1 MPDLSTN
8 APIARVDAQPPDLS
22 PAVREVVDMAQAQVG
37 DAVLLEFV
45 RQSVVPFE
53 LGAEDLVYLKDIGV
67 PDAVVTAMLQR
78 TSELREQAVVAAP
91 VTEMAE
97 AAVPAPEP
105 AAASASASVYATPV
119 TTAAPAAA
127 PAELAPG
134 APPPVT
140 SNYYYSS
147 LAPYGSWLYI
157 EPYGWCWQPTVAVT
171 VADWRPYGHGGR
183 WLYTTGGWYWQSHYS
198 WGWAPFH
205 YGNWYIHPGCG
216 WVWVPGSVWAPAWV
230 TWRYTDAYCGWAPL
244 PPGCGWTTGIGL
256 TYWGR
261 GVSVGFSFGLSSSW
275 YTFVGWNDCWRPYP
289 YHYRVP
295 HHHHTVVYNQSTV
308 INNYYVDNSKNMV
321 VNHGVPTRDIPASAR
336 RDLRRLDIKD
346 IPAGRSAPV
355 RPEQTS
361 LDGRQVAAY
370 RPAVPADLK
379 ASSARPSD
387 APYRPV
393 RARGESP
400 AVAGTRFAPDRTS
413 VGSPARQP
421 TPTAPA
427 PSPAT
432 RASVPQRS
440 GVGNAP
446 MTSAPTR
453 RNMGNPVPTRTEP
466 SSVAPAVPNRNVPS
480 RTAPATAAPRS
491 TVPTAPS
498 RVDPPTRGPAPTPSR
513 AQPTPSVR
521 PTPSAPTRSP
531 GVSSPSPAAPSR
543 SPGSPTRTLGT
554 PSRNPA
560 VSGVAPGA
568 PTRSAVPSMG
578 NPNSAPS
585 RGAVSAPGPMP
596 SRSSAAPMAPPART
610 VTPTPA
616 PAPSRSAM
624 PSAPP
629 SVSSGPG
636 ARSGP
641 ATPSAPS
648 GAPPGRGPQPR

>member
-1 MPDLSTN
+1 MKTSMLRVSGWVLATGLGVALVGCRSDATGGTVAAPPPAPASPVASSPAPAAVPVPASAGAPAALPPAAAPPSEAAALPLPDLSTN
-8 APIARVDAQPPDLS
+8 APIARVEPQPPELS

-37 DAVLLEFV
+37 ETVLLEFV
-45 RQSVVPFE
+45 RQSAVPFE
-53 LGAEDLVYLKDIGV
+53 LGADDLVYLKDIGV

-78 TSELREQAVVAAP
+78 TSQLHEQAVVAAP
-91 VTEMAE
+91 VTGTVE
-97 AAVPAPEP
+97 AAAAAPEP
-105 AAASASASVYATPV
+105 AAASDSASVYARPV
-119 TTAAPAAA
+119 TAAAPAA
-127 PAELAPG
+127 PPGEPAPG

-140 SNYYYSS
+140 NNYYYAS

-171 VADWRPYGHGGR
+171 VTDWRPYSHGGR
-183 WLYTTGGWYWQSHYS
+183 WLYTTGGWYWQSYYS

-289 YHYRVP
+289 YRYRLP

-346 IPAGRSAPV
+346 VPAGRSVPV

-379 ASSARPSD
+379 ASSARPSE

-393 RARGESP
+393 RTRGEAPHRRGHPLCARANLGDSTRP
-400 AVAGTRFAPDRTS
+400 SAGGDR
-413 VGSPARQP
+413 ARRQP
-421 TPTAPA
+421 GCARRCAEPEHAKPDGAGHRCAALTGTD
-427 PSPAT
+427 SPHA
-432 RASVPQRS
+432 
-440 GVGNAP
+440 G
-446 MTSAPTR
+446 
-453 RNMGNPVPTRTEP
+453 
-466 SSVAPAVPNRNVPS
+466 
-480 RTAPATAAPRS
+480 
-491 TVPTAPS
+491 
-498 RVDPPTRGPAPTPSR
+498 
-513 AQPTPSVR
+513 
-521 PTPSAPTRSP
+521 
-531 GVSSPSPAAPSR
+531 
-543 SPGSPTRTLGT
+543 
-554 PSRNPA
+554 
-560 VSGVAPGA
+560 
-568 PTRSAVPSMG
+568 
-578 NPNSAPS
+578 
-585 RGAVSAPGPMP
+585 
-596 SRSSAAPMAPPART
+596 
-610 VTPTPA
+610 
-616 PAPSRSAM
+616 
-624 PSAPP
+624 
-629 SVSSGPG
+629 
-636 ARSGP
+636 
-641 ATPSAPS
+641 
-648 GAPPGRGPQPR
+648 